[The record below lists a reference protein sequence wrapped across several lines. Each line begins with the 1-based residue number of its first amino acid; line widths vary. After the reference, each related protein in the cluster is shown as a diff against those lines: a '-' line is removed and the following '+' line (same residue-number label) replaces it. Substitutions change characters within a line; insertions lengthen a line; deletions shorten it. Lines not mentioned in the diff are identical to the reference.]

1 MEELTFLLLNLHFF
15 KNELL
20 FIDRFTTGNNKSMA
34 LITYNIPLQ
43 GDEQFTNFW
52 FRLLAETNNAYNYLS
67 NAITADKTPCG
78 IVAVHNKYYSTLR
91 SKFPTLPSQTI
102 IRVQRSVIAALKSAK
117 SNKHH
122 GNNPHKVKLSMI
134 LDKRMYS
141 NFTAEGISLISDTPN
156 KRKRFTFHLYD
167 KVKELFATS
176 AAKDP
181 TIFVRDGQLYLSV
194 PFEVQGKTPTD
205 DTCVGV
211 DLGMR
216 QFFVTSEGKSFVDK
230 QYLAERRRVRYLK
243 RCLQSKGTSSA
254 KRHLRKL
261 RKRERNISKAMCH
274 KAVNALLESTS
285 TSVIVLEDL
294 SKIKQRTSKTKEG
307 FKRTKHNNAIGQ
319 VPFYQFK
326 QILTYKATLVGKQVV
341 SVSPTYTSQTDCRT
355 NKRDGVR
362 KGRIY
367 ICSDGLV
374 LDADWNAA
382 VNIAQ
387 RSEHPLSSST
397 LPLSGR
403 LQSINRTMASHQT
416 HKS

>member
-1 MEELTFLLLNLHFF
+1 
-15 KNELL
+15 
-20 FIDRFTTGNNKSMA
+20 MA
-34 LITYNIPLQ
+34 IITYNIPLQ
-43 GDEQFTNFW
+43 GDKQFTEFW
-52 FRLLAETNNAYNYLS
+52 FGLLSETNNAYNYLS

-78 IVAVHNKYYSTLR
+78 LIAVHNKYYSALR
-91 SKFPTLPSQTI
+91 SMFPSLPSQTV
-102 IRVQRSVIAALKSAK
+102 IRIQKSVVAALKSAK

-122 GNNPHKVKLSMI
+122 GNKPNKTHLSLN

-141 NFTAEGISLISDTPN
+141 NFTAEGISLISDVPQ
-156 KRKRFTFHLYD
+156 KRKRFSFHLYD

-176 AAKDP
+176 VAKDP
-181 TIFVRDGQLYLSV
+181 TVFVCDGRLYLSV
-194 PFEVQGKTPTD
+194 PFDVQGKMPMN
-205 DTCVGV
+205 DTCIGV

-216 QFFVTSEGKSFVDK
+216 QLFVTSEGKSFVDK
-230 QYLAERRRVRYLK
+230 QYLHERRKLRYLK

-254 KRHLRKL
+254 KRHLKKL
-261 RKRERNISKAMCH
+261 RKRERNISKNMCH
-274 KAVNALLESTS
+274 KAANALLKSTS
-285 TSVIVLEDL
+285 ASIIVLEDL
-294 SKIKQRTSKTKEG
+294 SKIKQNTSKTKEG
-307 FKRTKHNNAIGQ
+307 FKRTKHNNAMSQ

-341 SVSPTYTSQTDCRT
+341 SVSPMYTSQTDSRT

-367 ICSDGLV
+367 VCSDGLV

-387 RSEHPLSSST
+387 KSKHPLSSSE

-403 LQSINRTMASHQT
+403 LQSINHTQQFRGKPTNL
-416 HKS
+416 

>member
-1 MEELTFLLLNLHFF
+1 M
-15 KNELL
+15 
-20 FIDRFTTGNNKSMA
+20 
-34 LITYNIPLQ
+34 
-43 GDEQFTNFW
+43 
-52 FRLLAETNNAYNYLS
+52 S
-67 NAITADKTPCG
+67 NAIAEDKTPCG
-78 IVAVHNKYYSTLR
+78 LVAVHNKYYSTLR
-91 SKFPTLPSQTI
+91 SKFPTLPAQAI
-102 IRVQRSVIAALKSAK
+102 IRVQRSVIADLRSIK

-122 GNNPHKVKLSMI
+122 GNNPNKTKLSMS

-141 NFTAEGISLISDTPN
+141 NFTAEGISLISDIPQR
-156 KRKRFTFHLYD
+156 RKRFTFHLYD
-167 KVKELFATS
+167 KVKEMFVTS
-176 AAKDP
+176 VAKDP
-181 TIFVRDGQLYLSV
+181 TIFVRDGKLYLSV

-216 QFFVTSEGKSFVDK
+216 QLFVTSEGKSFVDK
-230 QYLAERRRVRYLK
+230 QYLTERRKLRYLK
-243 RCLQSKGTSSA
+243 RRLQSKGTSSA

-261 RKRERNISKAMCH
+261 RNRERNISKSMCH

-285 TSVIVLEDL
+285 ASIIVLEGL

-307 FKRTKHNNAIGQ
+307 FKRTKHNNALGQ

-326 QILTYKATLVGKQVV
+326 QILTYKATLAGKQVV

-362 KGRIY
+362 KGRVY

-387 RSEHPLSSST
+387 RNEHPLSSST

-403 LQSINRTMASHQT
+403 LQSINRTMDFHQA

>member
-1 MEELTFLLLNLHFF
+1 MT
-15 KNELL
+15 
-20 FIDRFTTGNNKSMA
+20 

-43 GDEQFTNFW
+43 GDEQFTDFW
-52 FRLLAETNNAYNYLS
+52 LRLLTETNNAYNYLS

-78 IVAVHNKYYSTLR
+78 IVAVHHKYYSTLR
-91 SKFPTLPSQTI
+91 SKFPSLPAQAI
-102 IRVQRSVIAALKSAK
+102 VRVERSVIADLRSIK

-122 GNNPHKVKLSMI
+122 GRNPHKTKLSMS
-134 LDKRMYS
+134 LDKHMYS
-141 NFTAEGISLISDTPN
+141 NFTAEGISLTSDTPW

-176 AAKDP
+176 MAKGP

-194 PFEVQGKTPTD
+194 PFEVQGKMPMN

-216 QFFVTSEGKSFVDK
+216 QLFVTSEGKSFADK
-230 QYLAERRRVRYLK
+230 QYLTERRKLRYLR

-261 RKRERNISKAMCH
+261 RKREHNISKAMCH
-274 KAVNALLESTS
+274 KAVNALLDSTS
-285 TSVIVLEDL
+285 ASVIVLEDL

-307 FKRTKHNNAIGQ
+307 FKRTKHNNAMGQ
-319 VPFYQFK
+319 VPFYRFK

-355 NKRDGVR
+355 SKRDGVR

-367 ICSDGLV
+367 VCSDGLV
-374 LDADWNAA
+374 FDADWNAA

-387 RSEHPLSSST
+387 KSEHPLSSST

-403 LQSINRTMASHQT
+403 LQSINQTMASHQA
-416 HKS
+416 HKL